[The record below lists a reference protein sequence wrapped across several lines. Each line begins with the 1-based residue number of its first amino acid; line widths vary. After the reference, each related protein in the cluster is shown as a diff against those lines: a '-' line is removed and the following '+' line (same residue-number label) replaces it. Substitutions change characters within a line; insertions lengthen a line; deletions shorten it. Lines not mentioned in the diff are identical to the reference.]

1 MTDGNH
7 QAGGYGALLRRR
19 GFLALMVAQFL
30 GALNDNILKMT
41 VVLIATG
48 AAGTDSAEAASFIA
62 LAGGAFIL
70 PFLLFSGW
78 AGQIADRNRK
88 DRVIAYVK
96 LFETPIMLL
105 AIPALM
111 SGYDWAMLG
120 SLFLISTQAAF
131 FSPAKYGILPEIL
144 DTAQLSRGNALLEAS
159 TFLAIIL
166 GAVIGGV
173 LFDLVSHATIGWLMV
188 GFAVIGAFAAFHTER
203 APAPREKRRFS
214 LRPSADLI
222 PGFKAIM
229 ADRGMIMTAAGI
241 TWFWLLA
248 AFLQMMAIRLGREDL
263 GLGGGG
269 TGMLQAAIAIG
280 IGLGSLAAGR
290 LSGPKVEPGLVPLGS
305 IGMGAASV
313 WLAGATG
320 SLNAALP
327 ALAALGFFGG
337 LFIVPLNAALQ
348 QKAPEDERGRVVAC
362 ANMIGT
368 VGILLASGLAWVMGS
383 ALHWSTSAEVL
394 AAGIGTFIATAV
406 AIWQVPDY
414 LARFLLWLATHT
426 LYRIRIEGS
435 ENVPERGPA
444 LIVCNH
450 MSFVDG
456 LLVGACVQRFVRFM
470 AWSGFFK
477 GGFGWF
483 LRRMKVIPVSGKDA
497 VAAIKRARAELEQG
511 HVVCIFAEG
520 SISRTGSTL
529 PFKRGMELIADGL
542 DVPVIPVH
550 LDQVWGSIFSYKGG
564 KFFWK
569 WPDRLI
575 RPVTVSFG
583 KPLARPS
590 AWAARRAVLALGSD
604 AWARRHSASDFLQ
617 IRMLKTAK
625 RRWRKR
631 ALMDTT
637 GRKLSF
643 GETAIASIILAKRLR
658 AQKPM
663 VGILMPASVAAALL
677 NVGLMLAGKTPVN
690 LNFTAGPEAMAS
702 MIRRCGI
709 ESVIT
714 SKAFLEKAK
723 LETPVGALYVEDLLA
738 NISKLDKLKAAAMAL
753 LLPSSWIARILGGDF
768 RTTKPPATVMF
779 SSGSTGEP
787 KGAVLSHKAIIANL
801 EAVAQVL
808 WVDRNDVIAGVL
820 PFFHSFGFT
829 GTLCLPLV
837 AGIGAAYHA
846 NPLDAKAIGPLVK
859 KSSATILLGT
869 PTFLQTWTRA
879 ADPEDM
885 KTLRHVVTGAERLR
899 PEIADAFAA
908 KFGPRPLEGF
918 GMTEMGPVVAVN
930 GADVEDGSEA
940 QAGHKD
946 GTVGRPVPGVAVRTV
961 DPDSFEEVPDGT
973 EGMLLVKGP
982 GMMDGYIGDPQRTA
996 EAMVDGWYKS
1006 GDIALIDSDGFIKI
1020 TGRLSRFSKI
1030 AGEMV
1035 PHGRIED
1042 AVLTIPGVRAAIVV
1056 AAPDPAKG
1064 ERIVVLY
1071 EGEATPEALLEGLG
1085 ASGLPKLWLPK
1096 RDGIRKLDAV
1106 PVLGSGKADL
1116 KKAKEIAAAAE

>member
-1 MTDGNH
+1 
-7 QAGGYGALLRRR
+7 
-19 GFLALMVAQFL
+19 
-30 GALNDNILKMT
+30 
-41 VVLIATG
+41 
-48 AAGTDSAEAASFIA
+48 
-62 LAGGAFIL
+62 
-70 PFLLFSGW
+70 
-78 AGQIADRNRK
+78 
-88 DRVIAYVK
+88 
-96 LFETPIMLL
+96 
-105 AIPALM
+105 
-111 SGYDWAMLG
+111 MLG

-144 DTAQLSRGNALLEAS
+144 DSTELSRGNALLESS

-188 GFAVIGAFAAFHTER
+188 GLALLGAFVAFHTER
-203 APAPREKRRFS
+203 APAPVEKRPFS

-222 PGFKAIM
+222 PGFKAI
-229 ADRGMIMTAAGI
+229 AVDRGMIMTAAGI
-241 TWFWLLA
+241 AWFWLLG

-263 GLGGGG
+263 GLGGSG
-269 TGMLQAAIAIG
+269 TGLLQAAIAVG
-280 IGLGSLAAGR
+280 IGFGSLAAGR

-305 IGMGAASV
+305 VGMAIASI

-320 SLNAALP
+320 SLEAALP

-348 QKAPEDERGRVVAC
+348 QKAPERERGRVVAV
-362 ANMIGT
+362 ANLIGT
-368 VGILLASGLAWVMGS
+368 AGILLASGLAWLMGS
-383 ALHWSTSAEVL
+383 ALEWSTGTEIL
-394 AAGIGTFIATAV
+394 IAGIGTFLATV
-406 AIWQVPDY
+406 IAIWQVPDY

-435 ENVPERGPA
+435 QNVPQQGPA
-444 LIVCNH
+444 LLVCNH

-483 LRRMKVIPVSGKDA
+483 LRRMKVIPVGGKDA
-497 VAAIKRARAELEQG
+497 LGAIKRARSELEEG

-529 PFKRGMELIADGL
+529 PFKRGMELIANGL

-569 WPDRLI
+569 WPERFI

-590 AWAARRAVLALGSD
+590 AWAARRAVLALGSE
-604 AWARRHSASDFLQ
+604 AWTGRASATDRLQ
-617 IRMLKTAK
+617 IRILETAK
-625 RRWRKR
+625 SRWRRR

-637 GRKLSF
+637 GRKLTF
-643 GETAIASIILAKRLR
+643 GETAIASIILAQRLR
-658 AQKPM
+658 HQNPM
-663 VGILMPASVAAALL
+663 VGILMPASVAAALV

-690 LNFTAGPEAMAS
+690 LNFTAGPEAMTS

-709 ESVIT
+709 ATVIT

-723 LETPVGALYVEDLLA
+723 LEAPAGALYVEDLLA
-738 NISKLDKLKAAAMAL
+738 SISKMEKLKAAFMAR
-753 LLPSSWIARILGGDF
+753 LLPARLIARLLGGPF
-768 RTTKPPATVMF
+768 ENPPRPATVMF

-808 WVDRNDVIAGVL
+808 WIDKEDVIAGVL

-846 NPLDAKAIGPLVK
+846 NPLDAKAIGPLVR
-859 KSSATILLGT
+859 KSSATVLLGT
-869 PTFLQTWTRA
+869 PTFLQAWTRA
-879 ADPEDM
+879 ANPEDM

-899 PEIADAFAA
+899 PEVADAFAA

-930 GADVEDGSEA
+930 GMDVEDGSEA
-940 QAGHKD
+940 QAGHKE
-946 GTVGRPVPGVAVRTV
+946 GTVGRPIPGVAVRTV
-961 DPDSFEEVPDGT
+961 DPDTFEEVPDGM

-982 GMMDGYIGDPQRTA
+982 GMMDGYIGDPARTA
-996 EAMVDGWYKS
+996 EAMIDGWYKS
-1006 GDIALIDSDGFIKI
+1006 GDIALIDEDGFIRI

-1042 AVLTIPGVRAAIVV
+1042 VALEIPGVRAAIVT

-1064 ERIVVLY
+1064 ERIVLLY
-1071 EGEATPEALLEGLG
+1071 EGEATPEAVLEGLA
-1085 ASGLPKLWLPK
+1085 ASSLPKLWLPK
-1096 RDGIRKLDAV
+1096 RDGVRKLDAV

-1116 KKAKEIAAAAE
+1116 KKAKEIAAAV

>member
-1 MTDGNH
+1 MKGPNGE
-7 QAGGYGALLRRR
+7 AKGYGALLRRR
-19 GFLALMVAQFL
+19 GFVALMTAQFL
-30 GALNDNILKMT
+30 GSLNDNILKMT
-41 VVLIATG
+41 AVLIATG
-48 AAGTDSAEAASFIA
+48 LAGADSAAAASFIA
-62 LAGGAFIL
+62 AAGGAFVL

-78 AGQIADRNRK
+78 AGQIADRHRK
-88 DRVIAYVK
+88 DRVIAFVK
-96 LFETPIMLL
+96 LFEIPAMLL

-111 SGYDWAMLG
+111 SGQDWAMLG
-120 SLFLISTQAAF
+120 ALFLISTQAAF

-144 DTAQLSRGNALLEAS
+144 DSAQLSRGNGLLESS

-173 LFDLVSHATIGWLMV
+173 LFDLLSPAEIGGLMV
-188 GFAVIGAFAAFHTER
+188 AIAALGSLAAFRTER
-203 APAPREKRRFS
+203 APEPIERRAFS
-214 LRPSADLI
+214 LRPSQDLI
-222 PGFKAIM
+222 PGFKAIA
-229 ADRGMIMTAAGI
+229 ADRSMIMTAAGI
-241 TWFWLLA
+241 AWFWLLG

-263 GLGGGG
+263 GLGGAG
-269 TGMLQAAIAIG
+269 TGLLQAAVAIG
-280 IGLGSLAAGR
+280 IGVGALAAGR
-290 LSGPKVEPGLVPLGS
+290 LSGPKVEPGLIPLGS
-305 IGMGAASV
+305 IGMGVGAI

-320 SLNAALP
+320 SAQAALP
-327 ALAALGFFGG
+327 ALAALGFSGG
-337 LFIVPLNAALQ
+337 LFIVPLDATLQ
-348 QKAPEDERGRVVAC
+348 QKAPEAERGRVVAC
-362 ANMIGT
+362 ANMVGT
-368 VGILLASGLAWVMGS
+368 VGILAASGLAWLLGS
-383 ALHWSTSAEVL
+383 VLAWPTAATIL
-394 AAGIGTFIATAV
+394 AAGIATVAATAV
-406 AIWQVPDY
+406 AVWQVPDY
-414 LARFLLWLATHT
+414 LARFLLWLLTHS
-426 LYRIRIEGS
+426 LYRIRIEGP
-435 ENVPERGPA
+435 ENLPQRGPA

-477 GGFGWF
+477 GALGWF
-483 LRRMKVIPVSGKDA
+483 LKRMKVIPVSGKDA
-497 VAAIKRARAELEQG
+497 LGAIKRARTELSEG

-520 SISRTGSTL
+520 SISRTGGTL
-529 PFKRGMELIADGL
+529 PFKRGMELIAEGL

-550 LDQVWGSIFSYKGG
+550 LDQVWGSVFSYKGG
-564 KFFWK
+564 RFFWK
-569 WPDRLI
+569 WPERLI

-590 AWAARRAVLALGSD
+590 AWAARRAVLALGAE
-604 AWARRHSASDFLQ
+604 AWARRRAAEDLIHV
-617 IRMLKTAK
+617 RMLRTAK
-625 RRWRKR
+625 RRWRR
-631 ALMDTT
+631 QALMDTT
-637 GRKLSF
+637 GRKFSF
-643 GETAIASIILAKRLR
+643 GQAAIAAIILAKRLR
-658 AQKPM
+658 REKPM
-663 VGILMPASVAAALL
+663 VGILMPASVAAALV
-677 NVGLMLAGKTPVN
+677 NMGLMLAGKTPVN
-690 LNFTAGPEAMAS
+690 LNFTAGAEAMAV
-702 MIRRCGI
+702 MIRKCGI
-709 ESVIT
+709 ETVVT
-714 SKAFLEKAK
+714 SRAFLEKAK
-723 LETPVGALYVEDLLA
+723 LEPPKGAHYVEDLLA
-738 NISKLDKLKAAAMAL
+738 DLSKLEKLRAAAL
-753 LLPSSWIARILGGDF
+753 LLLPARLTARLLGSGN
-768 RTTKPPATVMF
+768 TGNPPPATVMF

-808 WVDRNDVIAGVL
+808 WIDRNDVIAGVL

-869 PTFLQTWTRA
+869 PTFLQSWTRA
-879 ADPEDM
+879 ADPADM
-885 KTLRHVVTGAERLR
+885 KTLHHVVTGAERLR

-930 GADVEDGSEA
+930 GIDIEDGPEA
-940 QAGHKD
+940 QAGRKE

-961 DPDSFEEVPDGT
+961 DPETFEEVPDGT

-982 GMMDGYIGDPQRTA
+982 GLMDGYLGDPARTA
-996 EAMVDGWYKS
+996 EAMIEGWYKT
-1006 GDIALIDSDGFIKI
+1006 GDIALIDADGFITI
-1020 TGRLSRFSKI
+1020 TGRLARFSKI

-1042 AVLTIPGVRAAIVV
+1042 AVLALPGVRAAIVV
-1056 AAPDPAKG
+1056 AVPNAAKG

-1071 EGEATPEALLEGLG
+1071 EGDAAPEAVLEGLG

-1116 KKAKEIAAAAE
+1116 KRAREIAAA

>member
-1 MTDGNH
+1 
-7 QAGGYGALLRRR
+7 
-19 GFLALMVAQFL
+19 
-30 GALNDNILKMT
+30 
-41 VVLIATG
+41 
-48 AAGTDSAEAASFIA
+48 
-62 LAGGAFIL
+62 
-70 PFLLFSGW
+70 
-78 AGQIADRNRK
+78 
-88 DRVIAYVK
+88 
-96 LFETPIMLL
+96 
-105 AIPALM
+105 
-111 SGYDWAMLG
+111 
-120 SLFLISTQAAF
+120 
-131 FSPAKYGILPEIL
+131 
-144 DTAQLSRGNALLEAS
+144 
-159 TFLAIIL
+159 
-166 GAVIGGV
+166 
-173 LFDLVSHATIGWLMV
+173 
-188 GFAVIGAFAAFHTER
+188 
-203 APAPREKRRFS
+203 
-214 LRPSADLI
+214 
-222 PGFKAIM
+222 
-229 ADRGMIMTAAGI
+229 
-241 TWFWLLA
+241 
-248 AFLQMMAIRLGREDL
+248 
-263 GLGGGG
+263 
-269 TGMLQAAIAIG
+269 
-280 IGLGSLAAGR
+280 
-290 LSGPKVEPGLVPLGS
+290 
-305 IGMGAASV
+305 
-313 WLAGATG
+313 
-320 SLNAALP
+320 
-327 ALAALGFFGG
+327 
-337 LFIVPLNAALQ
+337 
-348 QKAPEDERGRVVAC
+348 
-362 ANMIGT
+362 
-368 VGILLASGLAWVMGS
+368 
-383 ALHWSTSAEVL
+383 
-394 AAGIGTFIATAV
+394 
-406 AIWQVPDY
+406 
-414 LARFLLWLATHT
+414 
-426 LYRIRIEGS
+426 
-435 ENVPERGPA
+435 
-444 LIVCNH
+444 
-450 MSFVDG
+450 VDG

-483 LRRMKVIPVSGKDA
+483 LRRMKVIPVSAGKDA
-497 VAAIKRARAELEQG
+497 VSAIRRARAELEEG

-520 SISRTGSTL
+520 SISRTGTTL

-550 LDQVWGSIFSYKGG
+550 LDQVWGSIFSFKGG

-569 WPDRLI
+569 WPERFL

-583 KPLARPS
+583 KPLAKPS

-604 AWARRHSASDFLQ
+604 AWARRQSANDFLQ
-617 IRMLKTAK
+617 IRILKTAK
-625 RRWRKR
+625 RRWRRR

-637 GRKLSF
+637 GRKLTF

-709 ESVIT
+709 ETVIT

-723 LETPVGALYVEDLLA
+723 LETPAGALHVEDLLA
-738 NISKLDKLKAAAMAL
+738 NISKRDKLKAAAMAL

-768 RTTKPPATVMF
+768 RTAKPPATVMF

-808 WVDRNDVIAGVL
+808 WVDRDDVIAGVL

-930 GADVEDGSEA
+930 GMDVEDGSEA
-940 QAGHKD
+940 QAGHKE

-961 DPDSFEEVPDGT
+961 DPDTFEEVPDGT

-996 EAMVDGWYKS
+996 EAMIDGWYKS

-1071 EGEATPEALLEGLG
+1071 EGDATPEAVLEGLA

-1096 RDGIRKLDAV
+1096 RDGVRKLDAV
-1106 PVLGSGKADL
+1106 PLLGSGKADL

>member
-1 MTDGNH
+1 MNNGNGE
-7 QAGGYGALLRRR
+7 AKGYGALLRRR
-19 GFLALMVAQFL
+19 GFIALMTAQFL

-41 VVLIATG
+41 AVLVATG
-48 AAGTDSAEAASFIA
+48 ASGVNSAEAASFIA
-62 LAGGAFIL
+62 AAGGAFIL

-78 AGQIADRNRK
+78 AGQIADRQRK
-88 DRVIAYVK
+88 DRVIALVK
-96 LFETPIMLL
+96 LFEIPVTLL

-111 SGYDWAMLG
+111 SGYEWAMLG

-131 FSPAKYGILPEIL
+131 FSPAKYGILPEIM
-144 DTAQLSRGNALLEAS
+144 DSTQLSRGNALLESS

-173 LFDLVSHATIGWLMV
+173 LFDVISRAAIGWLMV
-188 GFAVIGAFAAFHTER
+188 GIAALGAMFAFYTER
-203 APAPREKRRFS
+203 APEPREKRPFS

-222 PGFKAIM
+222 PGFKAI
-229 ADRGMIMTAAGI
+229 ASDRGMVMTAAGI
-241 TWFWLLA
+241 AWFWLLG

-263 GLGGGG
+263 GLGGSG
-269 TGMLQAAIAIG
+269 TGALQAAIAIG
-280 IGLGSLAAGR
+280 IGFGSLAAGR
-290 LSGPKVEPGLVPLGS
+290 LSGPKVEPGLIPLGS
-305 IGMGAASV
+305 IGMGAASL

-320 SLNAALP
+320 SMEAALP
-327 ALAALGFFGG
+327 ALAALGVSGG

-348 QKAPEDERGRVVAC
+348 QKAPESERGRVVAVT
-362 ANMIGT
+362 NMIGT
-368 VGILLASGLAWVMGS
+368 VGILMASGLAWLMGS
-383 ALHWSTSAEVL
+383 VLEWSTSAEMV
-394 AAGIGTFIATAV
+394 AAGIGTFLATAV
-406 AIWQVPDY
+406 AIWTIPDY

-435 ENVPERGPA
+435 ENVPQRGPA

-497 VAAIKRARAELEQG
+497 LGAIKRARAELAEG

-529 PFKRGMELIADGL
+529 PFKRGMELIAEGL

-583 KPLARPS
+583 KPLAKPS
-590 AWAARRAVLALGSD
+590 AWAARRAVLALGSE
-604 AWARRHSASDFLQ
+604 AWARRRAAEDLIQ
-617 IRMLKTAK
+617 VRMLKTAK
-625 RRWRKR
+625 RRWRTR

-637 GRKLSF
+637 GRKLTF
-643 GETAIASIILAKRLR
+643 GETAIASILLAKRLR
-658 AQKPM
+658 KQKPM
-663 VGILMPASVAAALL
+663 VGILMPASVAAALV
-677 NVGLMLAGKTPVN
+677 NMGLMLAGKTPVN
-690 LNFTAGPEAMAS
+690 LNFTAGPDAMAV
-702 MIRRCGI
+702 MIRKCGI
-709 ESVIT
+709 ETVIT
-714 SKAFLEKAK
+714 SRAFLEKAK
-723 LETPVGALYVEDLLA
+723 LEAPKGAVYVEDLLA
-738 NISKLDKLKAAAMAL
+738 GLSKFKKLRAATMAL
-753 LLPSSWIARILGGDF
+753 LLPSRLTAGLLGGGSSGNP
-768 RTTKPPATVMF
+768 PPATVMF

-787 KGAVLSHKAIIANL
+787 KGVVLSHKAIIANL

-808 WVDRNDVIAGVL
+808 WIDRDDVIAGVL

-846 NPLDAKAIGPLVK
+846 NPLDAKAIGPLVR

-869 PTFLQTWTRA
+869 PTFLQSWTRA
-879 ADPEDM
+879 ADPADM

-930 GADVEDGSEA
+930 GVDIEDGPEA
-940 QAGHKD
+940 QVGRKE

-961 DPDSFEEVPDGT
+961 DPETFEEVPDGT

-982 GMMDGYIGDPQRTA
+982 GLMDGYLGDPARTA
-996 EAMVDGWYKS
+996 EAMIDGWYKT
-1006 GDIALIDSDGFIKI
+1006 GDIALIDADGFITI

-1042 AVLTIPGVRAAIVV
+1042 AVLALPGVRAAVVV
-1056 AAPDPAKG
+1056 AVPDAAKG

-1071 EGEATPEALLEGLG
+1071 EGEATPDALLEGLG

-1096 RDGIRKLDAV
+1096 RDGVRKLDAV

-1116 KKAKEIAAAAE
+1116 KKAKEIAATV